1 MNKEANISRQK
12 WTKTI
17 LEYTLWTMA
26 ALLLGMGY
34 MYVVLG
40 PPPEPTNIWNFFFGK
55 VYFFGLVR
63 VGLAIGSIVA
73 ILFILFSVF
82 LINKKWASSKNKFVV
97 QTVALLLIMVFVATL
112 HYLLE
117 KTMDLI

>member
-1 MNKEANISRQK
+1 MNKKANISRQK
-12 WTKTI
+12 RTKTI
-17 LEYTLWTMA
+17 WEYALWTMA

-55 VYFFGLVR
+55 VYLFGLVR

-97 QTVALLLIMVFVATL
+97 QTAALLLIMVLVAML

-117 KTMDLI
+117 KNMDLI